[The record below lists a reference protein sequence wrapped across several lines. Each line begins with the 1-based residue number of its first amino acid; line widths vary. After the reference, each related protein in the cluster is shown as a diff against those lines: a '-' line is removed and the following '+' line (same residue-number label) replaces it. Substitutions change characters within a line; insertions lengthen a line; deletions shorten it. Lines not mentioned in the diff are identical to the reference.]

1 MTIDAYATLLPLV
14 SLLFGIGVGYVF
26 SLLLGNTWSDE
37 TNDRIIADTAEVV
50 NAQREIVDKQL
61 MMLQDLDIKI
71 ENMSANISTLSKTIP
86 RQQE

>member
-26 SLLLGNTWSDE
+26 SLLLGNTGSDE